1 MGGMDA
7 TLEGAAKTE
16 ARSLLNAFWMYSRRR
31 GRTSATQV
39 QYAVYLDPFTA
50 WVGDR
55 DLNEITARQVELE
68 WLSQWYDDFGKRH
81 DRLPAPKTVANHLTA
96 LTSFFT
102 FLERFD
108 HVDRNV
114 MRRIDPPK
122 VTQRPND
129 WLKPEEDEAL
139 LAACH
144 SPQEQII
151 VPVLRFSGMR
161 SGSELAVHLTKR
173 DVDLKARAIT
183 VRHSKTPRGRR
194 VIPIV
199 AELVPYIERW
209 LDYERILGHDDPRFP
224 FLSTKHGT
232 PILYKQ
238 IHGTVKRV
246 ATRAGVRLQPAPDN
260 EGVNTSEVSPH
271 TLRRTFGSSLLNQ
284 GVRLE
289 VVSRLLGHE
298 STLTTER
305 AYAQLLDSTIAAELL
320 AAFD

>member
-1 MGGMDA
+1 MDA
-7 TLEGAAKTE
+7 TLQGDEVTGARA
-16 ARSLLNAFWMYSRRR
+16 LLDAFWMYAQRR
-31 GRTSATQV
+31 GRAPATRV
-39 QYAVYLDPFTA
+39 QYAVYLDPFIA
-50 WVGDR
+50 WVGSR
-55 DLNEITARQVELE
+55 ALGEVTAQQVELD
-68 WLSQWYDDFGKRH
+68 WLGQWYDGFQQRH
-81 DRLPAPKTVANHLTA
+81 GRVPAPKTVANHLTA
-96 LTSFFT
+96 LTSFFA

-108 HVDRNV
+108 YVERNV

-122 VTQRPND
+122 VTQRVND
-129 WLKPEEDEAL
+129 WLQPDEDAAL

-144 SPQEQII
+144 SPQERII
-151 VPVLRFSGMR
+151 VAVLRFTGLR
-161 SGSELAVHLTKR
+161 SGCELVHLTKR
-173 DVDLKARAIT
+173 DVDLAAGTIT

-199 AELVPYIERW
+199 AELVPAIERW
-209 LDYERILGHDDPRFP
+209 LAYQRVLGHHAPDTP
-224 FLSTKHGT
+224 FLATKHGT

-246 ATRAGVRLQPAPDN
+246 ATRAGVRVQPAPDN
-260 EGVNTSEVSPH
+260 ARVNTSQVSPH

-305 AYAQLLDSTIAAELL
+305 AYASLLDQTITRELL
-320 AAFD
+320 HALDHSAR

>member
-1 MGGMDA
+1 MGRMGA
-7 TLEGAAKTE
+7 TLEGAETA
-16 ARSLLNAFWMYSRRR
+16 ARRPLDAFWMYFRRR

-39 QYAVYLDPFTA
+39 QYAVYLDPFVA
-50 WVGDR
+50 WVGDH
-55 DLNEITARQVELE
+55 DLNEITAQQVELD
-68 WLSQWYDDFGKRH
+68 WLGWWYENFQVRH
-81 DRLPAPKTVANHLTA
+81 GSLPAPKTVANHLTA

-129 WLKPEEDEAL
+129 WLKPDEDQAM
-139 LAACH
+139 LAALR
-144 SPQEQII
+144 SPQERII
-151 VPVLRFSGMR
+151 VSFLRFTGLR
-161 SGSELAVHLTKR
+161 SGSELVHLTKR
-173 DVDLKARAIT
+173 DVDLKARTIM

-199 AELVPYIERW
+199 AELVPHIERW
-209 LDYERILGHDDPRFP
+209 LDYERILGHDDPSFP
-224 FLSTKHGT
+224 FLCTKHGT

-260 EGVNTSEVSPH
+260 EGVNTSGVSPH
-271 TLRRTFGSSLLNQ
+271 TLRRTFGSSLMNQ
-284 GVRLE
+284 GVRIE
-289 VVSRLLGHE
+289 VISRLLGHE

-305 AYAQLLDSTIAAELL
+305 SYAQLLDSTIAAELL

>member
-1 MGGMDA
+1 MRGMDA
-7 TLEGAAKTE
+7 TLEGAAKTR
-16 ARSLLNAFWMYSRRR
+16 ARNLLDAFWMYSRRR
-31 GRTSATQV
+31 GRASATQV
-39 QYAVYLDPFTA
+39 QYAVYLDPFVA

-55 DLNEITARQVELE
+55 DLKEITAHQIELE
-68 WLSQWYDDFGKRH
+68 WLGQWYEDFQQRH
-81 DRLPAPKTVANHLTA
+81 SRLPAPKTVANHLTA

-114 MRRIDPPK
+114 MRRIDPPRA
-122 VTQRPND
+122 TQRPND
-129 WLKPEEDEAL
+129 WLKPEEDEAM
-139 LAACH
+139 LAACR
-144 SPQEQII
+144 SPQENII
-151 VPVLRFSGMR
+151 VPFLRFTGLR
-161 SGSELAVHLTKR
+161 SGSELVHLTKR
-173 DVDLKARAIT
+173 DVDLTARTIT
-183 VRHSKTPRGRR
+183 VRKSKTPRGRR
-194 VIPIV
+194 IIPIV
-199 AELVPYIERW
+199 AELVPTIDRW
-209 LDYERILGHDDPRFP
+209 LDYERILGHDDPSLP
-224 FLSTKHGT
+224 FLCTRHGT

-246 ATRAGVRLQPAPDN
+246 ATRAGVRLQAAPDH

-305 AYAQLLDSTIAAELL
+305 AYAQLLDATIAAELL